1 MGILSKIWTNALFV
15 LQVDTK
21 TITKI
26 MPVIV
31 VATFKVQ
38 VMGIKG
44 RGRVQGLK
52 MRHPGEHSFLDL
64 ASTFAQFAVA
74 EFC

>member
-1 MGILSKIWTNALFV
+1 MGILSKTWANALFV

-21 TITKI
+21 TIL
-26 MPVIV
+26 VIV

-44 RGRVQGLK
+44 R
-52 MRHPGEHSFLDL
+52 
-64 ASTFAQFAVA
+64 
-74 EFC
+74 

>member
-1 MGILSKIWTNALFV
+1 MGILSKTWTNALFI
-15 LQVDTK
+15 LQFNR
-21 TITKI
+21 KI